1 MGRKNESDQELTMES
16 VNKSRII
23 DVHEG
28 DEIHLSDY
36 IAVVAESWKLIVVI
50 AALVLLIGTLYAFSA
65 TPAYRADA
73 MIQVE
78 DSASSAKNA
87 LGELASI
94 FDTKQTADAEIELIR
109 SRLVVGHTVEALH
122 LDISAQPRYFPLI
135 GSTAARM
142 AGSKRLAPP
151 WFGLARFAWG
161 GEKIEVTKFDVPKE
175 RYGAKYELV
184 AEDGNNY
191 ELLDPEGNA
200 VLKGTVGQVARGRD
214 QYGPVELTVAYLRA
228 RPHTEFQLSR
238 ASTQATISQ
247 LQGDLVIA
255 EKAKQSG
262 VIGVSLDGANSARTA
277 EILNTLASAYV
288 QQNIDRKS
296 AEAEHTLAFLDQQLP
311 QLRKQLDQSEDRYN
325 AFRNAKGTVD
335 LTEESRLLLQQIVDG
350 KTKLVDL
357 EQQRV
362 EMAQRFTGQ
371 HPAVAALS
379 AQIAALDAQQE
390 QLNKRVLKLPDT
402 EQSALRLLRDVR
414 VNTELYM
421 NLLDSAQQLRIV
433 KAGQVGNVRVVDFAV
448 VTDKPVKPKRSLII
462 TLAALFGLVIG
473 TATAFAKHTLF
484 GGLKHSDEIERV
496 IELPVYA
503 TIPHSQAQNNLQQ
516 AMDRGRPGPHV
527 LASLDSEDLAVEGIR
542 SLRTA
547 LQFALLDASNNVVVV
562 TGPRPEVGK
571 SFVSVNLSAVLAS
584 SGRRVLLID
593 ADMRR
598 GNVHSYLGVSKQPGL
613 SDVITG
619 IHLDRAIQRDVVT
632 GVDLLPKGSL
642 PPNPAE
648 LLMSDRFKALLDEVS
663 QHYDL
668 VIVDT
673 PPVLAV
679 TDSTVI
685 GRYAG
690 ATLLVVR
697 HGQHPRA
704 ELIECA
710 NRLRGGGVALKGAL
724 LTDVPRHRFGYG
736 SYYSGYYG
744 YESVSE

>member
-1 MGRKNESDQELTMES
+1 MQ
-16 VNKSRII
+16 
-23 DVHEG
+23 EG

-36 IAVVAESWKLIVVI
+36 VAVVAENWKLISAI
-50 AALVLLIGTLYAFSA
+50 AAFILLLGTVYAFVA
-65 TPAYRADA
+65 KPAYRADV

-78 DSASSAKNA
+78 DSANSTQNA

-109 SRLVVGHTVEALH
+109 SRLVVGHTVEELH
-122 LDISAQPRYFPLI
+122 LDISAQPRYFPVVGAML
-135 GSTAARM
+135 ARI
-142 AGSKRLAPP
+142 AGSQKLASP
-151 WFGLARFAWG
+151 WFGMTRFAWG
-161 GEKIEVTKFDVPKE
+161 GEKIEVSRFEVPKE
-175 RYGAKYELV
+175 RYDATFELIARDGGHYELV
-184 AEDGNNY
+184 N
-191 ELLDPEGNA
+191 PEGDV
-200 VLKGTVGQVARGRD
+200 VLKGAVGRVEHGVD
-214 QYGPVELTVAYLRA
+214 QYGPVELMVDSLRA
-228 RPHTEFQLSR
+228 RPNTEFVLSR
-238 ASTQATISQ
+238 ASTQATIKRFQ
-247 LQGDLVIA
+247 ENLVIA
-255 EKAKQSG
+255 EKTKQSG
-262 VIGVSLDGANSARTA
+262 VIGASLDGADSARTA
-277 EILNTLASAYV
+277 KILNTIASTYV

-311 QLRKQLDQSEDRYN
+311 QLRKQLDQSEDKYN
-325 AFRNAKGTVD
+325 AFRNKKGTVD
-335 LTEESRLLLQQIVDG
+335 LTEESRLLLQQIVEG

-362 EMAQRFTGQ
+362 EMAQRFTSQ
-371 HPAVAALS
+371 HPALAALT
-379 AQIAALDAQQE
+379 AQIATLNAQQD
-390 QLNKRVLKLPDT
+390 QLNRRVLTLPDT

-414 VNTELYM
+414 VNTELYTS
-421 NLLDSAQQLRIV
+421 LLDNAQQLRIV

-448 VTDKPVKPKRSLII
+448 VADEPVKPKRPLVIV
-462 TLAALFGLVIG
+462 LAALLGLVIG
-473 TATAFAKHTLF
+473 TVIAFAKHTLF
-484 GGLKHSDEIERV
+484 GGLKHSDEIEKA
-496 IELPVYA
+496 IDLPVYA
-503 TIPHSQAQNNLQQ
+503 TIPHSQAQINLQQ
-516 AMDRGRPGPHV
+516 AMDRGLPGPHV
-527 LASLDSEDLAVEGIR
+527 LASLESEDLATEGIR

-547 LQFALLDASNNVVVV
+547 LQFGLLDSSNNVIVI
-562 TGPRPEVGK
+562 TGPRPDVGK
-571 SFVSVNLSAVLAS
+571 SFVSVNLSAVIAS
-584 SGRRVLLID
+584 SGTRVLLID

-619 IHLDRAIQRDVVT
+619 FSLDEAIQRDVVT

-648 LLMSDRFKALLDEVS
+648 LLLSDQFKKLLDEVS
-663 QHYDL
+663 RRYDL

-710 NRLRGGGVALKGAL
+710 NRLRGGGATLKGAL

>member
-1 MGRKNESDQELTMES
+1 MES
-16 VNKSRII
+16 VNKSRIV
-23 DVHEG
+23 DMQDG

-36 IAVVAESWKLIVVI
+36 VAVVAENWRLIFAI
-50 AALVLLIGTLYAFSA
+50 AAFILLLGTVYAFVA
-65 TPAYRADA
+65 KPAYRADV

-78 DSASSAKNA
+78 DSANSTQNA

-122 LDISAQPRYFPLI
+122 LDISAQPRYFPVI
-135 GSTAARM
+135 GGLAARI
-142 AGSKRLAPP
+142 AGSQKLATP
-151 WFGLARFAWG
+151 WFGMMRFAWG
-161 GEKIEVTKFDVPKE
+161 GEKIEVTRFEVPND
-175 RYGAKYELV
+175 RYDAKYQLVARDDSHYELV
-184 AEDGNNY
+184 N
-191 ELLDPEGNA
+191 PEGDV
-200 VLKGTVGQVARGRD
+200 VLKGTVGQLARGAD
-214 QYGPVELTVAYLRA
+214 QYGAVELVVARLRA
-228 RPHTEFQLSR
+228 RPNTDFVLTR
-238 ASTQATISQ
+238 ASTQATIKR
-247 LQGDLVIA
+247 LQDALVIA
-255 EKAKQSG
+255 EKTKQSG
-262 VIGVSLDGANSARTA
+262 VIGASLDGSDSVRTA
-277 EILNTLASAYV
+277 AILNTLASTYV

-296 AEAEHTLAFLDQQLP
+296 AEAEHTLAFLEQQLP

-325 AFRNAKGTVD
+325 AFRNQKGTVD
-335 LTEESRLLLQQIVDG
+335 LTEESRLLLQQIVEG

-362 EMAQRFTGQ
+362 EMAQRFTGE
-371 HPAVAALS
+371 HPAVAALT
-379 AQIAALDAQQE
+379 AQIAALNAQQE
-390 QLNKRVLKLPDT
+390 QLNKRVLTLPDT

-414 VNTELYM
+414 VNTELYTS
-421 NLLDSAQQLRIV
+421 LLDNAQQLRIV

-448 VTDKPVKPKRSLII
+448 AADEPVKPKRPLII
-462 TLAALFGLVIG
+462 VLAALFGLVIG
-473 TATAFAKHTLF
+473 TVTAFAKHALF
-484 GGLKHSDEIERV
+484 GGLKHSDEIEKA
-496 IELPVYA
+496 IDLPVYA
-503 TIPHSQAQNNLQQ
+503 TIPHSQAQINLQQ
-516 AMDRGRPGPHV
+516 AMDRGLPGPHV
-527 LASLDSEDLAVEGIR
+527 LAALETEDLATEGIR

-547 LQFALLDASNNVVVV
+547 LQFGLLDSTNNVIVI
-562 TGPRPEVGK
+562 TGPRPDVGK
-571 SFVSVNLSAVLAS
+571 SFVSVNLSAVIAS
-584 SGRRVLLID
+584 SGTRVLLID

-619 IHLDRAIQRDVVT
+619 FNLDDAIQRDVVT

-648 LLMSDRFKALLDEVS
+648 LLLSDQFKRLLDEVS
-663 QHYDL
+663 RRYDV
-668 VIVDT
+668 VIIDT

-704 ELIECA
+704 ELVECA
-710 NRLRGGGVALKGAL
+710 NRLRGGGAALKGAL

>member
-1 MGRKNESDQELTMES
+1 MES

-23 DVHEG
+23 DVSDG

-36 IAVVAESWKLIVVI
+36 IAVVADSWKIIVAI
-50 AALVLLIGTLYAFSA
+50 AALVLLLGVVYAFVA
-65 TPAYRADA
+65 KPVYRADA

-78 DSASSAKNA
+78 DSANSTQNA

-122 LDISAQPRYFPLI
+122 LDISVQARYFPFVGAL
-135 GSTAARM
+135 SA
-142 AGSKRLAPP
+142 RLAGNKKLADP
-151 WFGLARFAWG
+151 WFGLKRFAWG
-161 GEKIEVTKFDVPKE
+161 GEKIDVVRFEVPKE
-175 RYGAKYELV
+175 RYGAKFEIVAREGEKYQLV
-184 AEDGNNY
+184 S
-191 ELLDPEGNA
+191 PEGDV
-200 VLKGTVGQVARGRD
+200 VLTGTVGQTARGQD
-214 QYGPVELTVAYLRA
+214 QYGPVELTVTRLRA
-228 RPHTEFQLSR
+228 RPETEFALSR
-238 ASTQATISQ
+238 ASTQATIMG
-247 LQGDLVIA
+247 LQTALVIA
-255 EKAKQSG
+255 EKTKQSG
-262 VIGVSLDGANSARTA
+262 IIGVSLDGADGVRTA

-296 AEAEHTLAFLDQQLP
+296 AEAEHTIAFLDQQLP

-325 AFRNAKGTVD
+325 AFRNQKGTVD

-362 EMAQRFTGQ
+362 EMAQRFTEA
-371 HPAVAALS
+371 HPALAALN
-379 AQIAALDAQQE
+379 AQIGALQVQLE
-390 QLNKRVLKLPDT
+390 QLNKRVLTLPDT

-414 VNTELYM
+414 VNTELYT

-433 KAGQVGNVRVVDFAV
+433 KAGQVGNVRVVDYAV
-448 VTDKPVKPKRSLII
+448 VTDAPVKPKRPLVIL
-462 TLAALFGLVIG
+462 LAALLGLVIG
-473 TATAFAKHTLF
+473 TVTAFAKHALF
-484 GGLKHSDEIERV
+484 GGIKHSAEIEKA
-496 IELPVYA
+496 IDLPVYA
-503 TIPHSQAQNNLQQ
+503 TIPHSQAQINLQQ
-516 AMDRGRPGPHV
+516 AMDRGRPGPYV
-527 LASLDSEDLAVEGIR
+527 LATVDSEDLAVEGIR

-547 LQFALLDASNNVVVV
+547 MQFALLEAKNNVIVIA
-562 TGPRPEVGK
+562 GPRPDVGK

-584 SGRRVLLID
+584 GGRRVLLID

-613 SDVITG
+613 SDVVTG
-619 IHLDRAIQRDVVT
+619 VNVDDAILRDVVP

-642 PPNPAE
+642 APNPAE
-648 LLMSDRFKALLDEVS
+648 LLLSDRFKALLESVS
-663 QHYDL
+663 QRYDL

-685 GRYAG
+685 GRLAG

-710 NRLRGGGVALKGAL
+710 NRLRAGGAELKGAL

>member
-1 MGRKNESDQELTMES
+1 MES

-23 DVHEG
+23 DMQDG

-36 IAVVAESWKLIVVI
+36 VAVVAENWKLISAI
-50 AALVLLIGTLYAFSA
+50 TAFILLLGTVYAFVA
-65 TPAYRADA
+65 KPAYRADV

-78 DSASSAKNA
+78 DSANSTQNA
-87 LGELASI
+87 LGDLASI

-122 LDISAQPRYFPLI
+122 LDISAQPRYFPVI
-135 GSTAARM
+135 GALAARI
-142 AGSKRLAPP
+142 AGNQKLAPP
-151 WFGLARFAWG
+151 RFGMTRFAWG
-161 GEKIEVTKFDVPKE
+161 GEQIEVTRFEVPKD
-175 RYGAKYELV
+175 RYGAKFELVASDDSHYELV
-184 AEDGNNY
+184 N
-191 ELLDPEGNA
+191 PEGN
-200 VLKGTVGQVARGRD
+200 VILKGTVGQLARGAD
-214 QYGPVELTVAYLRA
+214 QYGAVELVVARLRA
-228 RPHTEFQLSR
+228 RPNTEFVLTR
-238 ASTQATISQ
+238 ASTQATIKG
-247 LQGDLVIA
+247 LQDALVIA
-255 EKAKQSG
+255 EKTKQSG
-262 VIGVSLDGANSARTA
+262 VIGASLDGSDSIRTA
-277 EILNTLASAYV
+277 AILDTLASTYV

-325 AFRNAKGTVD
+325 AFRNEKGTVD
-335 LTEESRLLLQQIVDG
+335 LTEESRLLLQQIVEG

-362 EMAQRFTGQ
+362 EMAQRFTAE
-371 HPAVAALS
+371 HPAVAALT
-379 AQIAALDAQQE
+379 AQIAALNAQQE
-390 QLNKRVLKLPDT
+390 QLNKRVLTLPDT

-414 VNTELYM
+414 VNTELYTS
-421 NLLDSAQQLRIV
+421 LLDNAQQLRIV

-448 VTDKPVKPKRSLII
+448 AADEPVKPKRPLII
-462 TLAALFGLVIG
+462 ALAALLGLVVG
-473 TATAFAKHTLF
+473 TVTAFAKHALF
-484 GGLKHSDEIERV
+484 GGVKHSDEIEKA
-496 IELPVYA
+496 IALPVYA
-503 TIPHSQAQNNLQQ
+503 TIPHSQAQINLQQ
-516 AMDRGRPGPHV
+516 AMDRGLPGPHV
-527 LASLDSEDLAVEGIR
+527 LASLETGDLATEGIR

-547 LQFALLDASNNVVVV
+547 LQFGLLDSANNVIVI
-562 TGPRPEVGK
+562 TGPRPDVGK
-571 SFVSVNLSAVLAS
+571 SFVAVNLSAVIAS
-584 SGRRVLLID
+584 SGTRVLLID
-593 ADMRR
+593 GDMRR

-619 IHLDRAIQRDVVT
+619 FSLDDAIQRDVLT
-632 GVDLLPKGSL
+632 GVDVLPKGSL

-648 LLMSDRFKALLDEVS
+648 LLLSDQFKKLLDEVS
-663 QHYDL
+663 RRYDL
-668 VIVDT
+668 VIIDT

-685 GRYAG
+685 GRYAA

-697 HGQHPRA
+697 HGKHPRA

-710 NRLRGGGVALKGAL
+710 NRLRGGGAVLKGAL

>member
-1 MGRKNESDQELTMES
+1 MES
-16 VNKSRII
+16 VNKSKII
-23 DVHEG
+23 DMHDG

-36 IAVVAESWKLIVVI
+36 IAVVAESWKLIVAI
-50 AALVLLIGTLYAFSA
+50 AALVLLLGTTYAFVA
-65 TPAYRADA
+65 RPAYRADV

-78 DSASSAKNA
+78 DSSNSTQNA

-109 SRLVVGHTVEALH
+109 SRLVVGHTVDALH
-122 LDISAQPRYFPLI
+122 LDISAQPRYFPAV
-135 GSTAARM
+135 GSMLARM
-142 AGSKRLAPP
+142 AGNKKLASP
-151 WFGLARFAWG
+151 WFGMTRFAWG
-161 GEKIEVTKFDVPKE
+161 GEKIEVTRFKVPKE
-175 RYGAKYELV
+175 RHDAKFELVARDGSNYELV
-184 AEDGNNY
+184 S
-191 ELLDPEGNA
+191 PEGD
-200 VLKGTVGQVARGRD
+200 VILKGVVGKTARGMD
-214 QYGPVELTVAYLRA
+214 QFGPVELTVARLRA
-228 RPHTEFQLSR
+228 RPDTEFVLVR
-238 ASTQATISQ
+238 VSTQATIKG
-247 LQGDLVIA
+247 LQDALVIA
-255 EKAKQSG
+255 EKTKQSG
-262 VIGVSLDGANSARTA
+262 VIGASLDGADSARTA

-325 AFRNAKGTVD
+325 AFRNQKGTVD

-350 KTKLVDL
+350 KTKLLDL

-362 EMAQRFTGQ
+362 EMSQRFTGE
-371 HPAVAALS
+371 HPALAALT
-379 AQIAALDAQQE
+379 AQIAALNAQQE
-390 QLNKRVLKLPDT
+390 QLNKRVLTLPDT

-414 VNTELYM
+414 VNTELYT
-421 NLLDSAQQLRIV
+421 NLLNSAQQLRIV
-433 KAGQVGNVRVVDFAV
+433 KAGQVGNVRVVDYAV
-448 VTDKPVKPKRSLII
+448 VTEDPVKPKRPLII
-462 TLAALFGLVIG
+462 TLAALLGLVFG
-473 TATAFAKHTLF
+473 TVTAFTKHALF
-484 GGLKHSDEIERV
+484 GGVKHSDEIEKA
-496 IELPVYA
+496 IDLPVYA
-503 TIPHSQAQNNLQQ
+503 TIPHSQAQINLQQ
-516 AMDRGRPGPHV
+516 EMDRGLPGPHV
-527 LASLDSEDLAVEGIR
+527 LASLENEDLAIEGIR

-547 LQFALLDASNNVVVV
+547 LQFGLLDASNNVIVI
-562 TGPRPEVGK
+562 TGPRPDVGK

-584 SGRRVLLID
+584 GGTRVLLID

-598 GNVHSYLGVSKQPGL
+598 GNIHSYLGVSKQPGL

-619 IHLDRAIQRDVVT
+619 FNLDEALQRDVVT

-648 LLMSDRFKALLDEVS
+648 LLLSDRFKALIDEVS
-663 QHYDL
+663 RRYDL

-704 ELIECA
+704 ELIECS

>member
-1 MGRKNESDQELTMES
+1 MES
-16 VNKSRII
+16 VNKSRMFDMQESD
-23 DVHEG
+23 DV
-28 DEIHLSDY
+28 HLSDY
-36 IAVVAESWKLIVVI
+36 VAVVAENWKLIAVI
-50 AALVLLIGTLYAFSA
+50 AAFVLLLGTVYAFV
-65 TPAYRADA
+65 TKPAYRADV

-78 DSASSAKNA
+78 DSANSAQNA
-87 LGELASI
+87 LGDLASI

-109 SRLVVGHTVEALH
+109 SRLVIGHTVDTLH
-122 LDISAQPRYFPLI
+122 LDISAQPRYFPVMGAML
-135 GSTAARM
+135 A
-142 AGSKRLAPP
+142 RLAGNKKLAAP
-151 WFGLARFAWG
+151 WFGMTRFAWG
-161 GEKIEVTKFDVPKE
+161 GEKIEVTRFEVPKE
-175 RYGAKYELV
+175 RYDAQFKLVASGGSTYELI
-184 AEDGNNY
+184 N
-191 ELLDPEGNA
+191 PEGDV
-200 VLKGTVGQVARGRD
+200 VLKGTVGQTARGMDR
-214 QYGPVELTVAYLRA
+214 YGQVELTVARILA
-228 RPHTEFQLSR
+228 RPDTEFVLGR
-238 ASTQATISQ
+238 ASTQATIKR
-247 LQGDLVIA
+247 LQEDLVIA
-255 EKAKQSG
+255 EKTKQSG
-262 VIGVSLDGANSARTA
+262 VIGASLDGTDSARTA
-277 EILNTLASAYV
+277 EILNTIASTYV

-311 QLRKQLDQSEDRYN
+311 QLRKKLDQSEDRYN
-325 AFRNAKGTVD
+325 AFRNQKGTVD
-335 LTEESRLLLQQIVDG
+335 LTEESRLLLQQIVEG
-350 KTKLVDL
+350 KTKLADL

-362 EMAQRFTGQ
+362 EMAQRFTGE
-371 HPAVAALS
+371 HPAVAALT
-379 AQIAALDAQQE
+379 AQIAALNAQQDR
-390 QLNKRVLKLPDT
+390 LNKRVLTLPDT

-414 VNTELYM
+414 VNTELYT
-421 NLLDSAQQLRIV
+421 NLLDNAQQLRII

-448 VTDKPVKPKRSLII
+448 AADYPVKPNRPIVI
-462 TLAALFGLVIG
+462 TLAGLLGLVLG
-473 TATAFAKHTLF
+473 MVTAFAKHALF
-484 GGLKHSDEIERV
+484 GGVKHSNEIEKA
-496 IELPVYA
+496 IDLPVYA
-503 TIPHSQAQNNLQQ
+503 TIPRSQAQINLQQ
-516 AMDRGRPGPHV
+516 AMDRGLPGPHI
-527 LASLDSEDLAVEGIR
+527 LASHETEDLAIEGIR

-547 LQFALLDASNNVVVV
+547 LQFALLDASNNVIVI

-571 SFVSVNLSAVLAS
+571 SFVSVNLAAVLAS
-584 SGRRVLLID
+584 GGTRVLLID

-619 IHLDRAIQRDVVT
+619 FNLEDAIQRDVVT

-648 LLMSDRFKALLDEVS
+648 LLLNGRFKALLDEVS
-663 QHYDL
+663 QRYDL

-685 GRYAG
+685 GRHAG

-710 NRLRGGGVALKGAL
+710 NRLRGGGVTLKGAL

>member
-1 MGRKNESDQELTMES
+1 MES

-23 DVHEG
+23 DTQDS

-36 IAVVAESWKLIVVI
+36 VAVVAENWKLISAI
-50 AALVLLIGTLYAFSA
+50 AAFVLLLGIVYAFVA
-65 TPAYRADA
+65 RPAYRADV

-78 DSASSAKNA
+78 DSANSTQNA

-122 LDISAQPRYFPLI
+122 LDISAQPRYVPVVGAMLVRLS
-135 GSTAARM
+135 GSQ
-142 AGSKRLAPP
+142 KLASP
-151 WFGLARFAWG
+151 WFGLTRFAWG
-161 GEKIEVTKFDVPKE
+161 GEKIEVSRFDVPKE
-175 RYGAKYELV
+175 RYGAKFKLIAGDGGHYELV
-184 AEDGNNY
+184 N
-191 ELLDPEGNA
+191 PEGDV
-200 VLKGTVGQVARGRD
+200 VLKGAVGQVEHGVD
-214 QYGPVELTVAYLRA
+214 QYGSMELMVDSLRA
-228 RPHTEFQLSR
+228 RPNTEFVLSR
-238 ASTQATISQ
+238 VSTQATIKR
-247 LQGDLVIA
+247 LQGSLVIA
-255 EKAKQSG
+255 EKTKQSG
-262 VIGVSLDGANSARTA
+262 VIGASLDGPDNARTA
-277 EILNTLASAYV
+277 KILNTIASTYV

-296 AEAEHTLAFLDQQLP
+296 AEAEHTLVFLDQQLP
-311 QLRKQLDQSEDRYN
+311 QLRKQLDQSEDKYN
-325 AFRNAKGTVD
+325 NFRNKKGTVD
-335 LTEESRLLLQQIVDG
+335 LTEESRLLLQQIVEG
-350 KTKLVDL
+350 KTKLIDL

-362 EMAQRFTGQ
+362 EMAQRFTGE
-371 HPAVAALS
+371 HPAVAGLT
-379 AQIAALDAQQE
+379 AQIATLNAQQDR
-390 QLNKRVLKLPDT
+390 LNKRVLTLPDT

-414 VNTELYM
+414 VNTELYT

-448 VTDKPVKPKRSLII
+448 VADEPVKPKRSLVIV
-462 TLAALFGLVIG
+462 LAGLLGLVIG
-473 TATAFAKHTLF
+473 TVTAFARHALF
-484 GGLKHSDEIERV
+484 GGLKHSDEIEKA
-496 IELPVYA
+496 IDLPVYA
-503 TIPHSQAQNNLQQ
+503 TIPHSQAQVNLQQ
-516 AMDRGRPGPHV
+516 AMDRGLPGPHV
-527 LASLDSEDLAVEGIR
+527 LASLETEDLATEGIR

-547 LQFALLDASNNVVVV
+547 LQFGLLDASNNVIVI
-562 TGPRPEVGK
+562 TGPRPNVGK
-571 SFVSVNLSAVLAS
+571 SFVSVNLSAVIAS
-584 SGRRVLLID
+584 SGNRVLLID

-598 GNVHSYLGVSKQPGL
+598 GNIHSYLGVSKQPGL

-619 IHLDRAIQRDVVT
+619 FNLDEALQRDVVT

-648 LLMSDRFKALLDEVS
+648 LLLSDKFKALLDEVS
-663 QHYDL
+663 RRYDL

-710 NRLRGGGVALKGAL
+710 NRLRGGGAALKGVL

-736 SYYSGYYG
+736 SYYAGYYG
-744 YESVSE
+744 YESISE

>member
-1 MGRKNESDQELTMES
+1 MES

-23 DVHEG
+23 DMQDG

-36 IAVVAESWKLIVVI
+36 VAVVAESWKLIAAI
-50 AALVLLIGTLYAFSA
+50 AAFVLLLGTVYAFVA
-65 TPAYRADA
+65 RPAYRADV

-78 DSASSAKNA
+78 DSANSAQNA

-109 SRLVVGHTVEALH
+109 SRLVVGHTVDALH
-122 LDISAQPRYFPLI
+122 LDISAQPRYFPAVGAML
-135 GSTAARM
+135 ARL
-142 AGSKRLAPP
+142 AGSKELASP
-151 WFGLARFAWG
+151 WFGMTRFAWG
-161 GEKIEVTKFDVPKE
+161 GEKIAVTRFEVPKE
-175 RYGAKYELV
+175 RYDANFELVARDGSSYELV
-184 AEDGNNY
+184 
-191 ELLDPEGNA
+191 DPEGDV
-200 VLKGTVGQVARGRD
+200 VLKGTVGQIARGMD
-214 QYGPVELTVAYLRA
+214 QYGPVELMVARLRA
-228 RPHTEFQLSR
+228 RPNTEFVLSR
-238 ASTQATISQ
+238 ASTQATIKR
-247 LQGDLVIA
+247 LQDDLVIG
-255 EKAKQSG
+255 EKTKQSG
-262 VIGVSLDGANSARTA
+262 VIGVSLDGADSARTA

-325 AFRNAKGTVD
+325 AFRNQKGTVD
-335 LTEESRLLLQQIVDG
+335 LTEESRLLLQQIVEG

-362 EMAQRFTGQ
+362 EMAQRFTGE
-371 HPAVAALS
+371 HPALAALT
-379 AQIAALDAQQE
+379 AQIAALNTQQDL
-390 QLNKRVLKLPDT
+390 LNKRVLTLPDT

-414 VNTELYM
+414 VNTELYT

-448 VTDKPVKPKRSLII
+448 VADDPVKPKRPLVIA
-462 TLAALFGLVIG
+462 LAAFLGLILG
-473 TATAFAKHTLF
+473 TVTAFAKHALF
-484 GGLKHSDEIERV
+484 GGLKHSDEIEKV
-496 IELPVYA
+496 IDLPVYA
-503 TIPHSQAQNNLQQ
+503 TIPHSQAQINLQQ

-527 LASLDSEDLAVEGIR
+527 LASLESEDLAIEGIR

-547 LQFALLDASNNVVVV
+547 LQFALLDASNNVIVI
-562 TGPRPEVGK
+562 TGPRPDVGK

-584 SGRRVLLID
+584 GGTRVLLID

-619 IHLDRAIQRDVVT
+619 FNLDEALQRDVVT

-663 QHYDL
+663 RRYDL

-704 ELIECA
+704 ELIECS